1 MHASVYGADE
11 PHLLGN
17 LDVWKSKGDWSSLI
31 ICPSRDHSNKDQE
44 KHLLLSGTPN
54 LAFKVQVESSV
65 LGIVLNKPLTFDLG
79 PYESIKVFQFIP
91 TEDISDKQLDV
102 TVTSESDVSAYLKV
116 SRDCE
121 DVNENI
127 DVVDYR
133 GESIRL
139 SFAKKGRITL
149 SRVSIPPLTDSTSS
163 WFIGIA
169 IKNATG
175 ETPAEATKSVTLTL
189 KRSFDYSYFWP
200 IFLLVVLSVVLG
212 AALACCGVRCF
223 PIASSK
229 EWTRIQLDDKPA
241 QQTTPSTQISQ
252 GKVGKVPEGESGA
265 EPDAL
270 AKATIPMQPNEKTPL
285 IQTSQRKVEK
295 EVPEGESGAEPDA
308 LAKATIPMQPNEK
321 TPLIQTSQRKVEKEV
336 PEGESGAEP
345 DALAKATIPMQP
357 DEKTPLTQTSQRKVG
372 KEDPEGES
380 GAESDALAQ
389 TTIPMQPD
397 EKTPLTQTSQ
407 RWVMEDVMRNW
418 FKRGPKTYSY
428 ITGIVGFVLMIGAGQ
443 FVFANW
449 HLMIQEGD
457 RDTCYYNDFCYRV
470 SHLADIPLNLMIS
483 NLTYMIHGL
492 ILAISVM
499 YMEAKLFS
507 CYRNSNDLPPK
518 HAFSM
523 GYAFAWALF
532 FEGCFSL
539 VYHLCPS
546 ELTFQFDTG
555 FMFVI
560 AGLIVV
566 LLYNGIE
573 MKENSGERGFVDAA
587 NFFLYFLVPLY
598 IFNYFGTLSHSE
610 TGLVNAPAFFIFA
623 AIWWISIT
631 FWTGWKLFPDFSSC
645 SDIKKNCCKCFWFF
659 LGFFLPFILCGVFS
673 SNIPQAFLFTCII
686 EGTIAII
693 VNALCN
699 WKKIKWEKWEESK
712 CKVCSQVAYFVVI
725 VILWGFAVWIFQGKE
740 TTDKSLTPEKSRD
753 YNQDCFLDIFD
764 YHDLWHI
771 LSSHA
776 LLMSAYVVMFMSHKG
791 GDVVIYFL

>member
-31 ICPSRDHSNKDQE
+31 ICPPRDRNNKDQE

-54 LAFKVQVESSV
+54 LAFKVQVDSSV
-65 LGIVLNKPLTFDLG
+65 EEIVLNKPLTFDLG
-79 PYESIKVFQFIP
+79 QYESIKVFQFIP
-91 TEDISDKQLDV
+91 TKDISDMQLDV
-102 TVTSESDVSAYLKV
+102 TVTSESDLPTYLKV
-116 SRDCE
+116 SRDCK

-127 DVVDYR
+127 DVVDYK
-133 GESIRL
+133 GKSIRL

-169 IKNATG
+169 IKYAKRGTRYK
-175 ETPAEATKSVTLTL
+175 ATKTVTLTL

-212 AALACCGVRCF
+212 AAVACCGILCF
-223 PIASSK
+223 LIDSNGTHHSSPSST
-229 EWTRIQLDDKPA
+229 EGNGRANDRSNSMEMSPVQA
-241 QQTTPSTQISQ
+241 TTPI
-252 GKVGKVPEGESGA
+252 
-265 EPDAL
+265 
-270 AKATIPMQPNEKTPL
+270 
-285 IQTSQRKVEK
+285 
-295 EVPEGESGAEPDA
+295 
-308 LAKATIPMQPNEK
+308 
-321 TPLIQTSQRKVEKEV
+321 
-336 PEGESGAEP
+336 
-345 DALAKATIPMQP
+345 QP
-357 DEKTPLTQTSQRKVG
+357 DEKTPLISTSKRTVIEEVSEAVSSAEPDAVPQATTPSTQTSQRG
-372 KEDPEGES
+372 
-380 GAESDALAQ
+380 
-389 TTIPMQPD
+389 
-397 EKTPLTQTSQ
+397 
-407 RWVMEDVMRNW
+407 VMEEVSEVVSNW

-428 ITGIVGFVLMIGAGQ
+428 ITGIVGFVFVIVAGQ
-443 FVFANW
+443 FVFADW

-470 SHLADIPLNLMIS
+470 SKYDDIPFNLMIS
-483 NLTYMIHGL
+483 NLAYMIHGL

-507 CYRNSNDLPPK
+507 RYRNSNDLPPQY
-518 HAFSM
+518 AFSM

-539 VYHLCPS
+539 VYHLCPTK
-546 ELTFQFDTG
+546 LTFQFDTG

-610 TGLVNAPAFFIFA
+610 TELVNAPAFFTFVV
-623 AIWWISIT
+623 IWWIFIT
-631 FWTGWKLFPDFSSC
+631 FWTGWKLFPDFSC
-645 SDIKKNCCKCFWFF
+645 SRSYIKENLCKCICFF
-659 LGFFLPFILCGVFS
+659 VSFVLPFIVCWVSS
-673 SNIPQAFLFTCII
+673 SNIPQAFLIICIL
-686 EGTIAII
+686 EGAIAII
-693 VNALCN
+693 GNALCN
-699 WKKIKWEKWEESK
+699 WKKIKWAKCEESA
-712 CKVCSQVAYFVVI
+712 CNVCIQVAYIVLM
-725 VILWGFAVWIFQGKE
+725 VILWCVAGWIFAKKA
-740 TTDKSLTPEKSRD
+740 TTDKTLSPEKSRD
-753 YNQDCFLDIFD
+753 YNQECIILNFFD
-764 YHDLWHI
+764 AHDLWHI

-776 LLMSAYVVMFMSHKG
+776 LLMSAYVVMFMSHKE
-791 GDVVIYFL
+791 D

>member
-31 ICPSRDHSNKDQE
+31 ICPPRDRNNKDQE

-102 TVTSESDVSAYLKV
+102 TVTSESDVPAYLKV

-127 DVVDYR
+127 DVVDYK

-175 ETPAEATKSVTLTL
+175 ETPAEATKTVTLTL
-189 KRSFDYSYFWP
+189 KRSYDYSFFWP
-200 IFLLVVLSVVLG
+200 ILLLVVVSVGCG
-212 AALACCGVRCF
+212 ALVACFGICSF
-223 PIASSK
+223 PIS
-229 EWTRIQLDDKPA
+229 EE
-241 QQTTPSTQISQ
+241 
-252 GKVGKVPEGESGA
+252 EGMKN
-265 EPDAL
+265 L
-270 AKATIPMQPNEKTPL
+270 Y
-285 IQTSQRKVEK
+285 
-295 EVPEGESGAEPDA
+295 EVY
-308 LAKATIPMQPNEK
+308 
-321 TPLIQTSQRKVEKEV
+321 
-336 PEGESGAEP
+336 
-345 DALAKATIPMQP
+345 
-357 DEKTPLTQTSQRKVG
+357 
-372 KEDPEGES
+372 
-380 GAESDALAQ
+380 
-389 TTIPMQPD
+389 
-397 EKTPLTQTSQ
+397 Q
-407 RWVMEDVMRNW
+407 RWRKE
-418 FKRGPKTYSY
+418 GPKPYSY
-428 ITGIVGFVLMIGAGQ
+428 ITLIVGLLSTIVAGY
-443 FVFANW
+443 FVFAKW

-470 SHLADIPLNLMIS
+470 SKYDDIPFNLMIS
-483 NLTYMIHGL
+483 NLAYMIHGL

-507 CYRNSNDLPPK
+507 RYRNSNDLPPQY
-518 HAFSM
+518 AFSM

-539 VYHLCPS
+539 VYHLCPTK
-546 ELTFQFDTG
+546 LTFQFDTG

-573 MKENSGERGFVDAA
+573 MKENSGERGLVDAA

-610 TGLVNAPAFFIFA
+610 TGLVNTAVFLIFA
-623 AIWWISIT
+623 AIWWIFIT
-631 FWTGWKLFPDFSSC
+631 FWTGWKLFPDFRC
-645 SDIKKNCCKCFWFF
+645 SITYIKENPCKCFWFF
-659 LGFFLPFILCGVFS
+659 LGFVLPLILHGVFK
-673 SNIPQAFLFTCII
+673 SNIPDAFLYTCIAESMVVI
-686 EGTIAII
+686 TG
-693 VNALCN
+693 NASYN
-699 WKKIKWEKWEESK
+699 WEKIKRAIYAESK
-712 CKVCSQVAYFVVI
+712 CRVIIQGAYI
-725 VILWGFAVWIFQGKE
+725 LSMTILWGFAVWFFDKKA

-753 YNQDCFLDIFD
+753 YNQECKILNFFD
-764 YHDLWHI
+764 AHDLWHI

-776 LLMSAYVVMFMSHKG
+776 LLMLAYVVMFISHK
-791 GDVVIYFL
+791 D

>member
-1 MHASVYGADE
+1 MYGADE
-11 PHLLGN
+11 PLLLGN
-17 LDVWKSKGDWSSLI
+17 LDVWKSRGDWSSLI
-31 ICPSRDHSNKDQE
+31 ICPSRDHNNNDQE
-44 KHLLLSGTPN
+44 KHLLFSGTPN
-54 LAFKVQVESSV
+54 HAFKVQVESSV
-65 LGIVLNKPLTFDLG
+65 SGIVLNKPLTFDLG
-79 PYESIKVFQFIP
+79 PCESIKVFQFIP

-102 TVTSESDVSAYLKV
+102 TVTSESDVPAYLKV

-127 DVVDYR
+127 DVVDYK

-175 ETPAEATKSVTLTL
+175 ETPAEATKTVTLTL

-200 IFLLVVLSVVLG
+200 ISLLVVLSVVLG
-212 AALACCGVRCF
+212 AAVACCGVCCF

-241 QQTTPSTQISQ
+241 QQT
-252 GKVGKVPEGESGA
+252 A
-265 EPDAL
+265 
-270 AKATIPMQPNEKTPL
+270 PL
-285 IQTSQRKVEK
+285 TQTSQREVGK

-308 LAKATIPMQPNEK
+308 LAQATIPMQ
-321 TPLIQTSQRKVEKEV
+321 S
-336 PEGESGAEP
+336 
-345 DALAKATIPMQP
+345 
-357 DEKTPLTQTSQRKVG
+357 DETTPLTQTSQTG
-372 KEDPEGES
+372 
-380 GAESDALAQ
+380 
-389 TTIPMQPD
+389 
-397 EKTPLTQTSQ
+397 
-407 RWVMEDVMRNW
+407 VMEEFQDVMWNW

-457 RDTCYYNDFCYRV
+457 KDTCYYNDFCYRV
-470 SHLADIPLNLMIS
+470 SKYDDIPFNLMIS
-483 NLTYMIHGL
+483 NLAYMIHGL

-507 CYRNSNDLPPK
+507 RYRNSNDLPPK

-539 VYHLCPS
+539 VYHLCPTK
-546 ELTFQFDTG
+546 LTFQFDTG

-573 MKENSGERGFVDAA
+573 MKENPRKKGLVDAA

-610 TGLVNAPAFFIFA
+610 TGLINAPAFFIFA

-631 FWTGWKLFPDFSSC
+631 FWTGRKLFADFSSC
-645 SDIKKNCCKCFWFF
+645 SDIKENPFKCFCFF
-659 LGFFLPFILCGVFS
+659 IGFVLPFILCGFFS
-673 SNIPQAFLFTCII
+673 SNIPEAFLFTCIA
-686 EGTIAII
+686 ECVIAII
-693 VNALCN
+693 GLGNARCN
-699 WKKIKWEKWEESK
+699 WEKIEPDAKRNGDWKY
-712 CKVCSQVAYFVVI
+712 VFFQGLYI
-725 VILWGFAVWIFQGKE
+725 VIMVGLWGVAVFFFVSKA

-753 YNQDCFLDIFD
+753 YNQDCILSIFD
-764 YHDLWHI
+764 AHDVWHI

-776 LLMSAYVVMFMSHKG
+776 LLMSAYFVMFMSHKE
-791 GDVVIYFL
+791 D